1 MNKALGIDDNWD
13 VEDEC
18 DMVGC
23 KEMDDE
29 HKLNFI
35 IKL

>member
-1 MNKALGIDDNWD
+1 MNKALGINGNCD

-18 DMVGC
+18 DMTGC

-29 HKLNFI
+29 DKGNNLS
-35 IKL
+35 